1 MANIKKP
8 SRKSIEITQKVAK
21 AVANLTPE
29 EREILVTM
37 SAPQKKSDLPM
48 RKK

>member
-1 MANIKKP
+1 MANVKKP
-8 SRKSIEITQKVAK
+8 SRKSIEITQKVAR

-29 EREILVTM
+29 EREMLVTM
-37 SAPQKKSDLPM
+37 GAPQKKSDLPR